1 MHLLTH
7 HGWPGNVRELKAAA
21 DRFALGLGATGRSI
35 GDILGHKAPVSTG
48 ASLAERVAAYER
60 HLIEVELD
68 RHDNAIAAVADVL
81 QVPRRTL
88 SEKMN
93 RLGVRR

>member
-1 MHLLTH
+1 MLTH
-7 HGWPGNVRELKAAA
+7 AWPGNVRELKAAA
-21 DRFALGLGATGRSI
+21 DRFALGLDATGRSLA
-35 GDILGHKAPVSTG
+35 DILGTRAPMVSG

-60 HLIEVELD
+60 HLIEAELD
-68 RHDNAIAAVADVL
+68 RHDDSVAAVADAL

-88 SEKMN
+88 SEKMS

>member
-1 MHLLTH
+1 M
-7 HGWPGNVRELKAAA
+7 RELKAAA
-21 DRFALGLGATGRSI
+21 DRFALGLGATGRSL
-35 GDILGHKAPVSTG
+35 GDILGQREVIAAG
-48 ASLAERVAAYER
+48 ASLAERLAAYER
-60 HLIEVELD
+60 HLIEAELD
-68 RHDNAIAAVADVL
+68 RHDDSIAAVAEAL